1 MICPVWKRV
10 YYDCQLDLVR
20 TFVGHCTPSVKV
32 GDQVEAESVIAHCE
46 VSAGQRLVK
55 VAHVLGVSR
64 KSVKKHLLRSI
75 GDRIY
80 QGEIIARK
88 KGFFGVGK
96 RELRSPVDG
105 VITDL
110 DQNGDIIVKFLP
122 MPLRLVAGAS
132 GLVTSLRDDS
142 ITVRSFGTEI
152 KGASGLGKSREGV
165 LKLIAKPNEFVIPQK
180 IDASCQGKILV
191 GGSYLD
197 RASIEKALTIGVKG
211 IVVGGIDYRDFVSLG
226 INSDVGITVV
236 ITEGFG
242 NVTMGKDIY
251 EAFNKLNDKF
261 AFING
266 LERTILV
273 PESKKI
279 ISSTNPLKQ
288 ELWRELK
295 VGDVVR
301 YFRPDAEELVGIVEE
316 ISENELELESGLT
329 AILATIKF
337 LSGTKIKAPVANL
350 EIIS

>member
-10 YYDCQLDLVR
+10 YFDSQFDLVR
-20 TFVGHCTPSVKV
+20 TFAGHCTPSVKE
-32 GDQVEAESVIAHCE
+32 GDKVEAESVVAHCE

-55 VAHVLGVSR
+55 VAHVLGISR
-64 KSVKKHLLRSI
+64 KSVKKHLLRSV

-88 KGFFGVGK
+88 KGVLGVGK

-105 VITDL
+105 VITDI

-122 MPLRLVAGAS
+122 MPVRLVAGAP
-132 GLVTSLRDDS
+132 GLVSNVREDS
-142 ITVRSFGTEI
+142 ITVRTFGTEI
-152 KGASGLGKSREGV
+152 KGASGLGKAREGIV
-165 LKLIAKPNEFVIPQK
+165 KIIAKPNEFIIPQK
-180 IDASCQGKILV
+180 IDASCQGRVVV

-197 RASIEKALTIGVKG
+197 RAAIEKALTVGVKG
-211 IVVGGIDYRDFVSLG
+211 IVVGGIDYKDFISLG
-226 INSDVGITVV
+226 VNSDVGITIVV
-236 ITEGFG
+236 TEGFG
-242 NVTMGKDIY
+242 KVSMGKDIL

-266 LERTILV
+266 LEKTIIV
-273 PESKKI
+273 PAEKKVVD
-279 ISSTNPLKQ
+279 NEPLQ
-288 ELWRELK
+288 EELWRELN

-301 YFRPDAEELVGIVEE
+301 YFRPDAEELVGVVEE
-316 ISENELELESGLT
+316 ISENEIELESGLP

-337 LSGTKIKAPVANL
+337 LSGTRIKAPAANL